1 MEDKVRNMAK
11 DIHMALAPRKKV
23 VNRHSPGERTP
34 WSCTACLD
42 HHYTTA
48 PGPPPA
54 LQRIMGNQI
63 LLRMH
68 QGRAASPPAESI
80 VVQPG
85 FLEKDF
91 GHLAGQ
97 NRPPS
102 VLRQKRPAPGIIQR
116 TTDQAADLTVLRA
129 ALSRE
134 LNRVRAMTPA
144 GPGRDALESLR
155 ARIPRMEADELRSE
169 LAGISSRAQSSQSAL
184 ATTGT
189 RVAPSPT
196 PPSADLVTEADLHL
210 EQARRYNLHR
220 LIRHLDN
227 LSTSTSPTGRNIGR
241 MFREMNTGPANV
253 EWHINIEARGIT
265 AAVTY
270 RGTRGTPPAADIRII
285 IGFRGYLFLQNPDP
299 HLILPTLYH
308 ELYHAYEHFRES
320 DRGQA
325 LPARPNFS
333 RAEMARLIEQLE
345 SGSDPQLAGDAARHG
360 ASALGHAFYVESEMM
375 AELMAHSALQEP
387 SIAPGG
393 PGSPRTTHLVARSE
407 EEVRYRLREL
417 RMMYGLAAARR
428 IAEALLHRADNE
440 PWLHE
445 ATRRRFLE
453 LVDMVVPALRPPSPS
468 AAAGETE

>member
-1 MEDKVRNMAK
+1 MAK
-11 DIHMALAPRKKV
+11 DIHMALTPRKTTD
-23 VNRHSPGERTP
+23 NRHSPGERTP
-34 WSCTACLD
+34 CSSPACLD
-42 HHYTTA
+42 HNDRTA

-68 QGRAASPPAESI
+68 QEGAALPPAESI
-80 VVQPG
+80 VAQPG
-85 FLEKDF
+85 LLERDP
-91 GHLAGQ
+91 GQLAGQ
-97 NRPPS
+97 NRVPFGI
-102 VLRQKRPAPGIIQR
+102 RQIRTAPGIIQR
-116 TTDQAADLTVLRA
+116 TTDRAADLAVLRA

-134 LNRVRAMTPA
+134 VNRVRAMTPA

-155 ARIPRMEADELRSE
+155 ERIPRMEADELRTE
-169 LAGISSRAQSSQSAL
+169 LAGISLRAQSSQSAL

-189 RVAPSPT
+189 RVTPSST
-196 PPSADLVTEADLHL
+196 PPSADPVTEAELHL

-220 LIRHLDN
+220 LIRHLDT
-227 LSTSTSPTGRNIGR
+227 LSTSTSPTGQNIGR

-270 RGTRGTPPAADIRII
+270 RGARGAPPAADIRIV

-333 RAEMARLIEQLE
+333 RAEMARLIGQIET
-345 SGSDPQLAGDAARHG
+345 GSDPRLAGDAARHG

-387 SIAPGG
+387 AIAPGG
-393 PGSPRTTHLVARSE
+393 TAGPRTTHLLARSE

-417 RMMYGLAAARR
+417 RMLYGPAAARR
-428 IAEALLHRADNE
+428 IAEALLHRADSE

-445 ATRRRFLE
+445 ATRRRFRE
-453 LVDMVVPALRPPSPS
+453 LVDMIVPPLRPPSPPPT
-468 AAAGETE
+468 AGETE